1 MFTNKHTAVIRFF
14 FIVGDACT
22 SLQASIVEVLYRFQT
37 STFIVPKFMTAHI
50 CFITHQS
57 LMHIILSHVDSASRC
72 VPATLLQLRMPGER
86 TRPLGRLLKPM
97 RPSGSTSRLGFLLA
111 LACLEQASFS
121 SLTHT
126 TAHQQ
131 HRATYRTT
139 LLSRALCSQKNS

>member
-1 MFTNKHTAVIRFF
+1 
-14 FIVGDACT
+14 
-22 SLQASIVEVLYRFQT
+22 
-37 STFIVPKFMTAHI
+37 MTAHI

-57 LMHIILSHVDSASRC
+57 LMHIILSHMGSASRC

-86 TRPLGRLLKPM
+86 TRPLERLLKPM

-139 LLSRALCSQKNS
+139 LLSRALRSQKNSWYISQLWFIGRANQCYLLRQQRCIHIHRKVNRINMWCDSIIQKE